1 MILNL
6 QIPHAHS
13 IKIKEPCPDAMWCWG
28 QPLNR
33 LGKATELR
41 KFKGILNNAV
51 LDLDSRSIGPSIPAP
66 FSGSSHSHIEV
77 HTNCQVL
84 LALFSNMCSFCTTHM
99 VVYCSLTLNHTMK
112 FEAFMIFFLLQVS
125 QTKKNLMPVFFI
137 RKHQNKVMCSYSG
150 KVRCL
155 CFCQKDNLMSGCDA
169 KIAINSVAVT
179 SLGRCYIATPWPSLF
194 AQTHGTWCM
203 QVLNTEVGASTC
215 LFHAHRVLS
224 FLFFFFRSLVFFFN
238 IVVFT
243 TNFKSVIGTAICGA
257 WVHQILSLLAN

>member
-1 MILNL
+1 MSRFYHPGQKPWRLLSRRPNPGSKTGTNSPL
-6 QIPHAHS
+6 
-13 IKIKEPCPDAMWCWG
+13 EPG
-28 QPLNR
+28 QM
-33 LGKATELR
+33 A
-41 KFKGILNNAV
+41 
-51 LDLDSRSIGPSIPAP
+51 RSVVVG
-66 FSGSSHSHIEV
+66 
-77 HTNCQVL
+77 
-84 LALFSNMCSFCTTHM
+84 TTHM

-194 AQTHGTWCM
+194 AQTHGT
-203 QVLNTEVGASTC
+203 
-215 LFHAHRVLS
+215 
-224 FLFFFFRSLVFFFN
+224 
-238 IVVFT
+238 
-243 TNFKSVIGTAICGA
+243 
-257 WVHQILSLLAN
+257 